1 MEETTPP
8 DPPPPV
14 PLPPLPERR
23 TRRAL
28 ADRHME
34 AVKAKYLASRTPVQ
48 RAADVLIRVA
58 SSTLFLVFHSVWF
71 AVWILWNVGA
81 FGVEPFDPF
90 PFGLL
95 TMVVSL
101 EAIFLSIFVL
111 ITQSRESAIAELREE
126 VTLAVEL
133 NTEAETTKILQ
144 LVLGLYS
151 RLGFTISREED
162 VWRMLE
168 PLDKE
173 RIEREL
179 SEQLQGGGKK
189 PAANH
194 RVPGHG
200 TDAAAGPDP
209 PKR

>member
-1 MEETTPP
+1 M
-8 DPPPPV
+8 DPT
-14 PLPPLPERR
+14 LPEGPDLSPSLDHPGPDRR
-23 TRRAL
+23 MRRAM

-34 AVKAKYLASRTPVQ
+34 AVKAKYVAGRTHVE
-48 RAADVLIRVA
+48 RAADVLTGIAA
-58 SSTLFLVFHSVWF
+58 STPFLVLHVIWF
-71 AVWILWNVGA
+71 AVWIVWNVGA
-81 FGVEPFDPF
+81 FGLRPFDPF

-133 NTEAETTKILQ
+133 SVEAETTKILQ

-151 RLGFTISREED
+151 RMGFTIGKDED
-162 VWRMLE
+162 LWRMLE

-179 SEQLQGGGKK
+179 SQQLQPGRKGGSQGD
-189 PAANH
+189 P
-194 RVPGHG
+194 RRPPGEPG
-200 TDAAAGPDP
+200 A
-209 PKR
+209 R

>member
-1 MEETTPP
+1 M
-8 DPPPPV
+8 
-14 PLPPLPERR
+14 
-23 TRRAL
+23 

-34 AVKAKYLASRTPVQ
+34 AVKARYNAGRTPVE
-48 RAADVLIRVA
+48 RAADALTAVA
-58 SSTLFLVFHSVWF
+58 GSTPFLVLHAAWF
-71 AVWILWNVGA
+71 AVWISWNVGA
-81 FGVEPFDPF
+81 FGLRPFDPF

-126 VTLAVEL
+126 VTLAVQL

-151 RLGFTISREED
+151 RLGFPIGRDEEL
-162 VWRMLE
+162 WRMLE
-168 PLDKE
+168 PLDRV

-179 SEQLQGGGKK
+179 SEQIHGPARKHGHHGGG
-189 PAANH
+189 A
-194 RVPGHG
+194 RPG
-200 TDAAAGPDP
+200 AP
-209 PKR
+209 